1 MRRTLTVLLSTLAL
15 SAVWV
20 GPAAAHVALMPS
32 ETDAEQPL
40 ETQLI
45 VTHGC
50 GPEGE
55 VPMDEDEAAPIT
67 SVTMQVPE
75 GVDVQPREVDGWQ
88 ASVDTGHG
96 PTQIIWDSEDGQG
109 QALGLQFDL
118 ELTAAADLDGEQ
130 VWFPV
135 VQDCIDGESMA
146 WTQTSGPGEATYP
159 AASLTVGDPD
169 AGLFGGDGPPT
180 WAIFGLI
187 ALVAL
192 AAGAAVVVLTGRG
205 ADEV

>member
-1 MRRTLTVLLSTLAL
+1 MRRPVTVLLALLAAMAL
-15 SAVWV
+15 WT

-32 ETDAEQPL
+32 EAEAEQPL

-55 VPMDEDEAAPIT
+55 VPLDEDEAAPIT

-75 GVDVQPREVDGWQ
+75 GVDVRPGEVDGWQ

-96 PTQIIWDSEDGQG
+96 PTQVVWDSEDGEG
-109 QALGLQFDL
+109 EALGLQFDL
-118 ELTAAADLDGEQ
+118 EVTAGDDLDGEQ
-130 VWFPV
+130 VWFRV

-146 WTQTSGPGEATYP
+146 WTQTGEPGEVTYP
-159 AASLTVGDPD
+159 AAMLTVGDPD
-169 AGLFGGDGPPT
+169 AGLFAGDGLPT

-192 AAGAAVVVLTGRG
+192 VAGGAVVVLTGRG
-205 ADEV
+205 TDEG

>member
-169 AGLFGGDGPPT
+169 AGLFGGDGLPT